1 MRTNLE
7 FVICIFHQTLEQ
19 FSSQMKSISHLLDD
33 FTQYVRD
40 CSESLPITVEEAKI
54 QLNDHTNK
62 YENLKEKII
71 TSSEKGEEF
80 LNDMK
85 RGNPSSEL
93 PPSAINNISAIE
105 R

>member
-1 MRTNLE
+1 
-7 FVICIFHQTLEQ
+7 
-19 FSSQMKSISHLLDD
+19 MKSISHLLDD

-40 CSESLPITVEEAKI
+40 CSNSLPNSVEEAKN
-54 QLNDHTNK
+54 QLNDHTTK
-62 YENLKEKII
+62 YQNLKEKIV
-71 TSSEKGEEF
+71 TSSAKGEEF

-85 RGNPSSEL
+85 RGNPSSDL